1 MKEGARRLIRLWML
15 FLIITTLLNI
25 TLVIIDHPQEGNV
38 VHAAAAVAARRE
50 VTTDPVL
57 PKKQQILT
65 LLQRANSWQMAHPV
79 MKPDDRNWERAT
91 WYTGVMAAWK
101 ATQDRLFLDQALEW
115 GRQQEWQVGTEPA
128 GANRLFCVETWTELY
143 LVKKDRGMIEPAIQ
157 WLATPGPISPAG
169 SKQWYLD
176 PYGDSHNKEHELVY
190 VDSLYGAS
198 ALAMLAKATG
208 DQKYI
213 DIMNAFFEDVT
224 GQLLDKESGLYYR
237 DPRFIGQRTAN
248 GKKIFWSRGNG
259 WAFAGIARVLEYL
272 PKNHPSRQH
281 YLEIFRQQAAELIK
295 RQGADGL
302 WRVNL
307 EDPDPFPNP
316 ETSGTGF
323 FCFGLAWGINHGVL
337 NRKEY
342 LPAVEKAW
350 AGLTQSLSP
359 EGKVLWGQQVDGEPH
374 FVARE
379 STHEYV
385 TGTFLLS
392 GSEIYNLAQ

>member
-1 MKEGARRLIRLWML
+1 MKEGTRWLIRLLML
-15 FLIITTLLNI
+15 LPITITPLKNPLL
-25 TLVIIDHPQEGNV
+25 TIDNPRDGYAL
-38 VHAAAAVAARRE
+38 HAATVGAPRR

-57 PKKQQILT
+57 PKKQEILT
-65 LLQRANSWQMAHPV
+65 LLKKANSWQLAHPV

-101 ATQDRLFLDQALEW
+101 ATKDRLFLDQALKW
-115 GRQQEWQVGTEPA
+115 GRQHEWQVGTEPA

-143 LVKKDRGMIEPAIQ
+143 LVKKDRPMIEPAIK
-157 WLATPGPISPAG
+157 WLATPDPISPAG
-169 SKQWYLD
+169 SKQWYVD
-176 PYGDSHNKEHELVY
+176 PYGDSHNKENGSVY

-198 ALAMLAKATG
+198 ALAMLAEATG

-224 GQLLDKESGLYYR
+224 RQLLDKESGLYYR

-307 EDPDPFPNP
+307 EDPNQFPNP

-374 FVARE
+374 LVARE

>member
-1 MKEGARRLIRLWML
+1 
-15 FLIITTLLNI
+15 
-25 TLVIIDHPQEGNV
+25 V
-38 VHAAAAVAARRE
+38 VTPRE

-57 PKKQQILT
+57 PKKQEILT
-65 LLQRANSWQMAHPV
+65 LLKKANSWQMAHPV

-101 ATQDRLFLDQALEW
+101 ATKDRLFLDQALEW
-115 GRQQEWQVGTEPA
+115 GRQHEWQVGTEPA

-143 LVKKDRGMIEPAIQ
+143 LVKKDRAMIEPAIK
-157 WLATPGPISPAG
+157 WLATPDPISPAG
-169 SKQWYLD
+169 SRQWYVD
-176 PYGDSHNKEHELVY
+176 PYGDSHNKVHGSVY

>member
-1 MKEGARRLIRLWML
+1 MDEAKRWLIRVVML
-15 FLIITTLLNI
+15 FSIAIIQTNNPLLV
-25 TLVIIDHPQEGNV
+25 TGKPRGGYV
-38 VHAAAAVAARRE
+38 VHVAGTRAGAE
-50 VTTDPVL
+50 EATTAPAL
-57 PKKQQILT
+57 PKKPEILN
-65 LLQRANSWQMAHPV
+65 LLKRANAWQLAHPV
-79 MKPDDRNWERAT
+79 MKPDDRNWERGT

-101 ATQDRLFLDQALEW
+101 SIHDPTFFDQALEW
-115 GRQQEWQVGTEPA
+115 GRLHEWQVGTEPN

-143 LVKKDRGMIEPAIQ
+143 LAKKDHAMIDPAIK
-157 WLATPGPISPAG
+157 WLATPDPLTPAG
-169 SKQWYLD
+169 SKHWYVDHYNL
-176 PYGDSHNKEHELVY
+176 NNNEVY

-198 ALAMLAKATG
+198 ALAMLAKAT
-208 DQKYI
+208 DDTKYI
-213 DIMNAFFEDVT
+213 DIMNAFFDDVT

-259 WAFAGIARVLEYL
+259 WVFAGIARVLEYL

-281 YLEIFRQQAAELIK
+281 YAEIFRRQAAELIK

-307 EDPDPFPNP
+307 EDPDQFPNP
-316 ETSGTGF
+316 ETSGSGF
-323 FCFGLAWGINHGVL
+323 FCFGLAWGINHGIL

-350 AGLTQSLSP
+350 AGLSRSLSP
-359 EGKVLWGQQVDGEPH
+359 EGMVLWGQQVDGEPH
-374 FVARE
+374 LVARE

-392 GSEIYNLAQ
+392 GSEVYKLAH

>member
-1 MKEGARRLIRLWML
+1 
-15 FLIITTLLNI
+15 
-25 TLVIIDHPQEGNV
+25 
-38 VHAAAAVAARRE
+38 
-50 VTTDPVL
+50 VL
-57 PKKQQILT
+57 PKKPEILT
-65 LLQRANSWQMAHPV
+65 LLKKANSWQLAHPV

-101 ATQDRLFLDQALEW
+101 ATKDRLFLDQALEW
-115 GRQQEWQVGTEPA
+115 GHQQEWQVGTEPA

-143 LVKKDRGMIEPAIQ
+143 LVKKDRAMIEPAIK
-157 WLATPGPISPAG
+157 WLATPDPNSPAG
-169 SKQWYLD
+169 SRQWYVD
-176 PYGDSHNKEHELVY
+176 PYGDSHNKVHGSVY

-224 GQLLDKESGLYYR
+224 RQLLDKEFNLYYR

-248 GKKIFWSRGNG
+248 GKKIIWSRGNG

-272 PKNHPSRQH
+272 PKNHASRQH
-281 YLEIFRQQAAELIK
+281 YLEIFRQEAAELIK

-307 EDPDPFPNP
+307 EDPDQFPNP

-350 AGLTQSLSP
+350 AGLTQNLSP
-359 EGKVLWGQQVDGEPH
+359 EGKVLWGQQVDDAPH
-374 FVARE
+374 LVARE

-385 TGTFLLS
+385 TGTLLLS

>member
-1 MKEGARRLIRLWML
+1 MKEAKRWFILLWISFSIMITPFNNPSLILG
-15 FLIITTLLNI
+15 NSPDGS
-25 TLVIIDHPQEGNV
+25 LVPP
-38 VHAAAAVAARRE
+38 AAGGGGSRE
-50 VTTDPVL
+50 ATSAPAL
-57 PKKQQILT
+57 PKKQEILT
-65 LLQRANSWQMAHPV
+65 LLERANSWQLAHPV

-101 ATQDRLFLDQALEW
+101 STRGPAFLEQALRW
-115 GRQQEWQVGTEPA
+115 GRLHDWQVGTEPD

-143 LVKKDRGMIEPAIQ
+143 FVKKDRAMIDPALK
-157 WLATPGPISPAG
+157 WLATPDPRSPAG
-169 SKQWYLD
+169 TKQWYLD
-176 PYGDSHNKEHELVY
+176 HYNSGNTAQGFVY

-198 ALAMLAKATG
+198 ALAMLAQATG
-208 DQKYI
+208 DSKYL
-213 DIMNAFFEDVT
+213 DIMNAFFDDVT
-224 GQLLDKESGLYYR
+224 DQLLDKESGLYYR
-237 DPRFIGQRTAN
+237 DPHFIGQRTAN
-248 GKKIFWSRGNG
+248 GKKILWSRGNG
-259 WAFAGIARVLEYL
+259 WASAGIARVLEYL
-272 PKNHPSRQH
+272 PKDHPSRQL
-281 YLEIFRQQAAELIK
+281 YLAIFRRQAAELVK

-307 EDPDPFPNP
+307 DDPDQFPNP

-337 NRKEY
+337 NRHEY

-374 FVARE
+374 LVARE

-385 TGTFLLS
+385 TGTFLLA
-392 GSEIYNLAQ
+392 GSEVYKLAH